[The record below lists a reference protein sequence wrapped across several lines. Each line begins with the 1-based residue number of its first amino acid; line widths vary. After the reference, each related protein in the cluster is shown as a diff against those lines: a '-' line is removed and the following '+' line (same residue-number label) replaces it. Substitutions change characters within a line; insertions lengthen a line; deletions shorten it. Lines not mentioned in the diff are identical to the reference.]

1 MDLYTE
7 PSNSAK
13 TESESAKSLT
23 NPEVIVK
30 QAANDEE
37 NPKGSESAEVEQED
51 VLQTYEGV
59 TSDDFAQFVDEV
71 TPTIQ
76 AIAASGVVIVWALFF
91 CAGVLCVQTLLRS
104 LEG

>member
-7 PSNSAK
+7 PLNSAK
-13 TESESAKSLT
+13 TASESAKSLT

-30 QAANDEE
+30 QVENVDE
-37 NPKGSESAEVEQED
+37 NSKGSESTEVEQED
-51 VLQTYEGV
+51 DIQTYEGV
-59 TSDDFAQFVDEV
+59 TSDDFAQFVEEV
-71 TPTIQ
+71 TPTMQ

-104 LEG
+104 LGG